1 MGRRLHGEGAAL
13 LALRVLAV
21 PFVCLSCRHPSGA
34 SIQYLSHLQLKCTT
48 LFICH
53 SAQTC
58 WPTRRQSHAM
68 LAVALVVQGLVTP
81 AIVTTATPLAT
92 AIALRVAVAKP
103 PLAPVHRS
111 VHRSRCRSVRLQTED
126 DEASDGDSES
136 PRRSAVLFRR
146 LSDVLFLLTSIAIQA
161 IGAASVVGGPAR
173 CKGQARPPAC
183 KAGRAGQPEYLCPL
197 AEAGG
202 RPRLGLALARV
213 AGG

>member
-1 MGRRLHGEGAAL
+1 MHDTVYMSLSSNL
-13 LALRVLAV
+13 LANTA
-21 PFVCLSCRHPSGA
+21 P
-34 SIQYLSHLQLKCTT
+34 
-48 LFICH
+48 
-53 SAQTC
+53 
-58 WPTRRQSHAM
+58 M

-161 IGAASVVGGPAR
+161 IGAASVVGWPAR

-197 AEAGG
+197 AETGG